1 MKTVL
6 LKFKREL
13 NKDDTLAAISCFVLS
28 ISIYFITKIIAY
40 NSGF

>member
-13 NKDDTLAAISCFVLS
+13 NRDDTLAAISCTVLA
-28 ISIYFITKIIAY
+28 ITIYFITKIMAY
-40 NSGF
+40 NFGG